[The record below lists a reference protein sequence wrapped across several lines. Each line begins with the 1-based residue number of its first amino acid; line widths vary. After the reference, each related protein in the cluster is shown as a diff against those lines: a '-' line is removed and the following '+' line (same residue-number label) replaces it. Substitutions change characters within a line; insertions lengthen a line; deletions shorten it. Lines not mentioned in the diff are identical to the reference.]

1 MTFSPNCKR
10 IVALTVDGRLHKLEE
25 VPQDNTLYDTLTE
38 HNVDIII
45 LENLKQVCLSACPP
59 LLLSLCVLCLVSKNN
74 LLKHYMCFRTYSW

>member
-1 MTFSPNCKR
+1 M
-10 IVALTVDGRLHKLEE
+10 HKLEE

-45 LENLKQVCLSACPP
+45 LENLKQALCLPPPP
-59 LLLSLCVLCLVSKNN
+59 LLLSLCVLCLVSQNN